1 MAIYLPG
8 TAEDQAQ
15 ALDQM
20 TPREIVTELDKY
32 VVGQAAAKRAVAIA
46 LRNRLRRRKLA
57 PELAED
63 IMPKNIIMI
72 GPTGVGKTEIARR
85 LAKLTNSP
93 FLKVEASKFT
103 EVGYVGRDVESMVRD
118 LVEIAIDMVRE
129 EKLEEVEEKAE
140 LAAEDRMLDLLLPP
154 TPNGQAAANA
164 AAATQ
169 QVGSNVVQLPA
180 TMDTMAAEVSTAPP
194 ADETGA
200 HRTREKLRQQFRE
213 GKLDE
218 RVVELDVRERR
229 EGSFEVIAGGNP
241 DEMDSNGM
249 KEMLSG
255 LFAQRTKKRKMK
267 VADAFDY
274 LVQEEE
280 SRLIDMEQVTRL
292 AVERVEDAGMVFLD
306 EIDKIA
312 GREGGHGPD
321 VSREG
326 VQRDILPIVEGTT
339 VSTKYGMVSTDHILF
354 IAAGA
359 FHVSK
364 PSDLIPELQGRFPI
378 RVELQSLTVED
389 FVRILTEPKSSLV
402 KQSQALLETEGL
414 KLEFTP
420 EAISEMAQFAFKVNE
435 TTENIGARRLHTI
448 LERVLDQI
456 SFEAPELLK
465 SQGSNAEGV
474 VASIGASASLTGE
487 TKVEQVPLPVIERK
501 TESGTEKVVVVDPE
515 YVRQQV
521 AGIVKDQD
529 LSRYI
534 L

>member
-8 TAEDQAQ
+8 TAEDQEL
-15 ALDQM
+15 ALEDL
-20 TPREIVTELDKY
+20 TPREIVAELDKY
-32 VVGQAAAKRAVAIA
+32 VVGQKAAKRAVAIA
-46 LRNRLRRRKLA
+46 LRNRMRRQKL
-57 PELAED
+57 PPDIAEE

-103 EVGYVGRDVESMVRD
+103 EVGYVGRDVEAIVRD

-129 EKLEEVEEKAE
+129 EKLEEVEDKAE
-140 LAAEDRMLDLLLPP
+140 LNAEERLLDLLLPP
-154 TPNGQAAANA
+154 PTSAPSAAP
-164 AAATQ
+164 Q
-169 QVGSNVVQLPA
+169 SEPGSNTLTFPA
-180 TMDTMAAEVSTAPP
+180 PSNES
-194 ADETGA
+194 
-200 HRTREKLRQQFRE
+200 HQRTREKLRQQFRE
-213 GKLDE
+213 GKLDD
-218 RVVELDVRERR
+218 RMVEIDVRERNAP
-229 EGSFEVIAGGNP
+229 SFEIISNQGVE
-241 DEMDSNGM
+241 EMDINLKDVLPNIFG
-249 KEMLSG
+249 
-255 LFAQRTKKRKMK
+255 QRTKKRKMK
-267 VADAFDY
+267 VGEAFEY

-280 SRLIDMEQVTRL
+280 QRLIDMDQVTRV
-292 AVERVEDAGMVFLD
+292 AVERVENSGIVFLD

-339 VSTKYGMVSTDHILF
+339 VNTRYGMVRTDHILF

-389 FVRILTEPKSSLV
+389 FIRILQEPKSSLT
-402 KQSQALLETEGL
+402 KQYTALLETEGL

-420 EAISEMAQFAFKVNE
+420 ESLEEMARFAFRVNE

-448 LERVLDQI
+448 MERVLDEI
-456 SFEAPELLK
+456 SFLAPDLTKAAKGE
-465 SQGSNAEGV
+465 SNVIDIA
-474 VASIGASASLTGE
+474 ASAENNGATA
-487 TKVEQVPLPVIERK
+487 PLPIIERE
-501 TESGTEKVVVVDPE
+501 TSNGREKVAIIDPE
-515 YVRQQV
+515 YVRQMV
-521 AGIVKDQD
+521 ASIVKDQD

>member
-8 TAEDQAQ
+8 TAEDQAL
-15 ALDQM
+15 ALDEM
-20 TPREIVTELDKY
+20 TPREIVAELDKY
-32 VVGQAAAKRAVAIA
+32 VVGQQAAKRAVAIA
-46 LRNRLRRRKLA
+46 LRNRMRRQKLA
-57 PELAED
+57 PELADE

-72 GPTGVGKTEIARR
+72 GATGVGKTEIARR

-103 EVGYVGRDVESMVRD
+103 EVGYVGRDVESIVRD

-129 EKLEEVEEKAE
+129 EKMEEVEDKAE
-140 LAAEDRMLDLLLPP
+140 MAAEDRLLDLLLPP
-154 TPNGQAAANA
+154 TPAATVA
-164 AAATQ
+164 AAATE
-169 QVGSNVVQLPA
+169 VPGTNVIQLPA
-180 TMDTMAAEVSTAPP
+180 VTPEHDAAASQSEDKPG
-194 ADETGA
+194 DREQ
-200 HRTREKLRQQFRE
+200 RTREKLRQQFRE

-218 RVVELDVRERR
+218 RMVDLDVRDRNMP
-229 EGSFEVIAGGNP
+229 SFEIITNQGSE
-241 DEMDSNGM
+241 EMDINLKDM
-249 KEMLSG
+249 IPG
-255 LFAQRTKKRKMK
+255 LFGQRTKKRKMK
-267 VADAFDY
+267 VAEAFDY

-280 SRLIDMEQVTRL
+280 NRLIDMDQVTRL
-292 AVERVEDAGMVFLD
+292 AVERVEDSGMVFLD

-339 VSTKYGMVSTDHILF
+339 VNTKYGMVSTDHILF

-402 KQSQALLETEGL
+402 KQSTALLETEGL
-414 KLEFTP
+414 KLEFTK
-420 EAISEMAQFAFKVNE
+420 EAIAEMAQFAFRVNE

-448 LERVLDQI
+448 LERVLDEI
-456 SFEAPELLK
+456 SFQAPDLMKAGKTEPTE
-465 SQGSNAEGV
+465 EGV
-474 VASIGASASLTGE
+474 VAQIAASGAP
-487 TKVEQVPLPVIERK
+487 PLPVIERETNGVK
-501 TESGTEKVVVVDPE
+501 EKVIVVDPE

-521 AGIVKDQD
+521 ASIVKDQD